1 MRALIAPDSFGDT
14 LTAVQAADAIA
25 TGWARA
31 RPDDD
36 LVCAPLSD
44 GGPGFVDV
52 LAARF
57 GRVISTTVPG
67 PLGDPVDAR
76 WLIDDTDDTITAYIE
91 CAQACGLHQV
101 GTRSPRTAFT
111 ASTRG
116 VGDLIAAALAAGATT
131 IVVGLGG
138 SASTDGGAG
147 LIAALAGP
155 GSPDPRAAA
164 DRLDGIDLIAASD
177 VDNPLLGPAGAAAV
191 FGPQKGADPDMVA
204 TLEDRMV
211 AWNETLISLAGHD
224 VADESGA
231 GAAGGLGAALIAL
244 GARRVSGAAVIA
256 AAIGLDDLVAAADL
270 LITGEGKFDRQTLQ
284 GKVVSA
290 VAASASAGDLPTV
303 VFAGQVVLTH
313 AELVGAGIAQA
324 HAIVDIAESV
334 QHAMDDAGPLL
345 ARLAEQAGLAW
356 RRE

>member
-14 LTAVQAADAIA
+14 LTAVQAAEAIA

-31 RPDDD
+31 RPDDE

-52 LAARF
+52 LATRL
-57 GRVISTTVPG
+57 GRLITTTVPG

-76 WLIDDTDDTITAYIE
+76 WLIDDTGDAVTAYIE
-91 CAQACGLHQV
+91 CAQACGLHLV
-101 GTRSPRTAFT
+101 GPRSPRTAFA

-116 VGDLIAAALAAGATT
+116 VGDLICAAVAAGASR
-131 IVVGLGG
+131 IIVGLGG

-147 LIAALAGP
+147 LVDALAGP
-155 GSPDPRAAA
+155 GVSDPRTAV
-164 DRLDGIDLIAASD
+164 DRLAGVELVAASD

-204 TLEDRMV
+204 VLEDRMTV
-211 AWNETLISLAGHD
+211 WNDTLTALAGGD
-224 VADESGA
+224 IAGEAGA

-256 AAIGLDDLVAAADL
+256 TAIGLGDLVVHADL
-270 LITGEGKFDRQTLQ
+270 LITGEGKFDHQTLQ

-290 VAASASAGDLPTV
+290 VATAARGDLPTV
-303 VFAGQVVLTH
+303 VFAGQVILTE

-324 HAIVDIAESV
+324 HAIVDIADSV
-334 QHAMDDAGPLL
+334 AHAMDDAGPLL
-345 ARLAEQAGLAW
+345 ARLAEQVGLAW
-356 RRE
+356 KRE

>member
-25 TGWARA
+25 TGWSRA
-31 RPDDD
+31 RPDDQ

-57 GRVISTTVPG
+57 GRLITTTVPG
-67 PLGDPVDAR
+67 PLGDPVDAQ
-76 WLIDDTDDTITAYIE
+76 WLIDDTGDTVTAYIE
-91 CAQACGLHQV
+91 CAQACGLHLV
-101 GTRSPRTAFT
+101 GSRSPSAAFA

-116 VGDLIAAALAAGATT
+116 VGDLVSAAAAAGAQR

-138 SASTDGGAG
+138 SASTDGGSG

-155 GSPDPRAAA
+155 APSDPRTAA
-164 DRLDGIDLIAASD
+164 DRLAGMDLVAASD
-177 VDNPLLGPAGAAAV
+177 VDNPMLGPKGAAAV
-191 FGPQKGADPDMVA
+191 FGPQKGADPAMVA
-204 TLEDRMV
+204 ALEDRLA
-211 AWNETLISLAGHD
+211 AWNATLTALAGCD
-224 VADESGA
+224 IAEEPGA

-244 GARRVSGAAVIA
+244 GARRVSGATVIA
-256 AAIGLDDLVAAADL
+256 TAIGLDELVADADL
-270 LITGEGKFDRQTLQ
+270 LITGEGKFDHQTLQ

-290 VAASASAGDLPTV
+290 VATAAARRDLPTV
-303 VFAGQVVLTH
+303 VFAGQVVLTG
-313 AELVGAGIAQA
+313 AELASAGIAQA
-324 HAIVDIAESV
+324 HAIVDIAEST

-345 ARLAEQAGLAW
+345 TRLAEQAGLAW